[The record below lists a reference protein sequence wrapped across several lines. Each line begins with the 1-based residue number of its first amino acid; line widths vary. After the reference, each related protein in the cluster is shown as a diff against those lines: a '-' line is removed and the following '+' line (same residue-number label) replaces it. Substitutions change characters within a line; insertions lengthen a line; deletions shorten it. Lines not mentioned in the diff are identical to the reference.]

1 MKLNL
6 SFNENI
12 LIRLL
17 AADDLEGKSYWI
29 TQFKINFSLI
39 TNFVKIS
46 ISSLFDS
53 NQIEILIL
61 FSLNLISLWYYAI
74 K

>member
-6 SFNENI
+6 SFNKNI
-12 LIRLL
+12 LIRLS
-17 AADDLEGKSYWI
+17 ADDLEGKSHCI

-46 ISSLFDS
+46 ISSLFGS
-53 NQIEILIL
+53 NHIEILIL
-61 FSLNLISLWYYAI
+61 FFLNLIF
-74 K
+74 